1 MSDKDVMES
10 CKQQLKTHIESLLAM
25 GVRKANIEID
35 LHFYIKE
42 LVKEH

>member
-1 MSDKDVMES
+1 MDEKDTLES
-10 CKQQLKTHIESLLAM
+10 CKQQLKIHIESLLEM

-42 LVKEH
+42 LLKEH

>member
-1 MSDKDVMES
+1 MNEKDTLES

-42 LVKEH
+42 LLKEH